1 MLPGVFR
8 NSSTTETNSGES
20 QFHEQIQISQLQT
33 HSRLYICCLKMS
45 VVFEG
50 MRLTFFEGIFQMDLL
65 LKACFINLVYIF
77 IGISL
82 LLFSYSYAKKKG
94 LLLGNGE

>member
-1 MLPGVFR
+1 
-8 NSSTTETNSGES
+8 
-20 QFHEQIQISQLQT
+20 
-33 HSRLYICCLKMS
+33 
-45 VVFEG
+45 